1 MGEALHDRTR
11 PAAASEPAR
20 RERVGHQHGRG
31 AIARRPRAAVRLLG
45 RDPARELGRLGA
57 VEEHIRGEP
66 LRQRPRPAL
75 EREHRQD
82 DGQERRHERR
92 AVYPRLYHEGR
103 NLQFPGL
110 SATAPRILLVDDEL
124 SVQKLLTYPLRKE
137 GYDVIPALD
146 GREALERLRDD
157 NFDLVVLDV
166 MLPRMD
172 GFDVC
177 RAIRSRSTVPII
189 MLTAKTEETDKV
201 LGLELGADDYITK
214 PFSVREFRS
223 RVKAVLRRAALAQ
236 PEAQFEEPIDAG
248 DLHID
253 FEKRTVVARGETARL
268 TYVEF
273 EILAAL
279 ARAPGRV
286 FSRTMLLERVWG
298 DAAYRDPRT
307 IDVHIRHLREK
318 LEAEPKTPELI
329 LTVRG
334 VGYRFRDS

>member
-1 MGEALHDRTR
+1 
-11 PAAASEPAR
+11 
-20 RERVGHQHGRG
+20 
-31 AIARRPRAAVRLLG
+31 
-45 RDPARELGRLGA
+45 
-57 VEEHIRGEP
+57 
-66 LRQRPRPAL
+66 
-75 EREHRQD
+75 
-82 DGQERRHERR
+82 
-92 AVYPRLYHEGR
+92 
-103 NLQFPGL
+103 L
-110 SATAPRILLVDDEL
+110 SSAAPRILLVDDEL

-146 GREALERLRDD
+146 GREALERLREG

-236 PEAQFEEPIDAG
+236 PEAHLEEPIDAG
-248 DLHID
+248 DLQID
-253 FEKRTVVARGETARL
+253 FEKRSVVVRGEPAQL

-298 DAAYRDPRT
+298 DASYRDPRT

-318 LEAEPKTPELI
+318 LESEPKTPELI

>member
-1 MGEALHDRTR
+1 
-11 PAAASEPAR
+11 
-20 RERVGHQHGRG
+20 
-31 AIARRPRAAVRLLG
+31 
-45 RDPARELGRLGA
+45 
-57 VEEHIRGEP
+57 
-66 LRQRPRPAL
+66 
-75 EREHRQD
+75 
-82 DGQERRHERR
+82 
-92 AVYPRLYHEGR
+92 
-103 NLQFPGL
+103 L
-110 SATAPRILLVDDEL
+110 SAATPRILLVDDEV

-137 GYDVIPALD
+137 GYDVVPALD
-146 GREALERLRDD
+146 GREALERLRDN

-248 DLHID
+248 DLQID
-253 FEKRTVVARGETARL
+253 FEKRTVLVRGEPARL

-318 LEAEPKTPELI
+318 LEVEPKTPELI

-334 VGYRFRDS
+334 VGYRFRDT

>member
-1 MGEALHDRTR
+1 
-11 PAAASEPAR
+11 
-20 RERVGHQHGRG
+20 
-31 AIARRPRAAVRLLG
+31 
-45 RDPARELGRLGA
+45 
-57 VEEHIRGEP
+57 
-66 LRQRPRPAL
+66 
-75 EREHRQD
+75 
-82 DGQERRHERR
+82 
-92 AVYPRLYHEGR
+92 
-103 NLQFPGL
+103 L
-110 SATAPRILLVDDEL
+110 SAIAPRILLVDDEL

-146 GREALERLRDD
+146 GREALDRLREDT
-157 NFDLVVLDV
+157 FDLVVLDV
-166 MLPRMD
+166 MLPKMD

-236 PEAQFEEPIDAG
+236 PEAQFEDPIEAE
-248 DLHID
+248 DLKID
-253 FEKRTVVARGETARL
+253 FEKRSVTVRGAPVRL

-298 DAAYRDPRT
+298 DSAYRDPRT

-318 LEAEPKTPELI
+318 LEEEPKTPELI
-329 LTVRG
+329 HTVRG
-334 VGYRFRDS
+334 VGYRFRD

>member
-1 MGEALHDRTR
+1 
-11 PAAASEPAR
+11 
-20 RERVGHQHGRG
+20 
-31 AIARRPRAAVRLLG
+31 
-45 RDPARELGRLGA
+45 
-57 VEEHIRGEP
+57 
-66 LRQRPRPAL
+66 
-75 EREHRQD
+75 
-82 DGQERRHERR
+82 
-92 AVYPRLYHEGR
+92 
-103 NLQFPGL
+103 L

-124 SVQKLLTYPLRKE
+124 SVQKLLAYPLRKE
-137 GYDVIPALD
+137 GYDVISALD

-236 PEAQFEEPIDAG
+236 PEAQFEEPIEAG
-248 DLHID
+248 ELSID
-253 FEKRTVVARGETARL
+253 FEKRSVVVRGESARL

-318 LEAEPKTPELI
+318 LEQESKTPELI